1 LISNNF
7 EYFDKNAKSY
17 DIKLFMKIDD
27 NLKLPSNKTFG
38 LFFSAIFFLIYLWLF
53 FKYQNN
59 QIWVFILGFIFLV
72 LGLLNSKILKYP
84 NLLWIKFG
92 YFLGIIISPII
103 MGVIFFLVITPIN
116 VIMKIFQKDVIG
128 LKKKGR
134 NTYWLNRNDDRKS
147 MRNQF

>member
-1 LISNNF
+1 MISNNF

-128 LKKKGR
+128 LKKKG
-134 NTYWLNRNDDRKS
+134 
-147 MRNQF
+147 